1 MSARFYSIPDSDSS
15 YIARAHYNVAG
26 IGDPPVRKAN
36 GYAGEVNSDG
46 ARFLPTQLRL
56 RSRLSPLSILHESV
70 EKHGVG
76 VLSDAALF
84 VARLRSNPKFHYQPL
99 TILINVVRILIHQ
112 QCVP

>member
-1 MSARFYSIPDSDSS
+1 M
-15 YIARAHYNVAG
+15 VG

-56 RSRLSPLSILHESV
+56 WSRLSPLSVLRESV
-70 EKHGVG
+70 DEHGVG

-84 VARLRSNPKFHYQPL
+84 IARLRSNPKFHYQPL

>member
-1 MSARFYSIPDSDSS
+1 M
-15 YIARAHYNVAG
+15 VG
-26 IGDPPVRKAN
+26 IGDPPVRKTN

-56 RSRLSPLSILHESV
+56 WSRLSPLSILRESV
-70 EKHGVG
+70 DEHGVG
-76 VLSDAALF
+76 VLLSDAALF

-99 TILINVVRILIHQ
+99 TILINVARILIHQ